1 MGAQDVQGVE
11 VVFQYDPTLVEVVEV
26 VAGSLLTLD
35 GSTVSTEKELNAGR
49 VRGRFSRATGATGSG
64 AIATLTFRA
73 LRQGSG
79 TVTLDTLVLARGQ
92 GAEHPTVANPGR
104 IEVSP

>member
-1 MGAQDVQGVE
+1 MQGVE
-11 VVFQYDPTLVEVVEV
+11 VVFLYDATLVEVVEV
-26 VAGSLLTLD
+26 SAGSLLTLD
-35 GSTVSTEKELNAGR
+35 GSAVSSEKELGAGR

-79 TVTLDTLVLARGQ
+79 TVTLDSLVLARPQ